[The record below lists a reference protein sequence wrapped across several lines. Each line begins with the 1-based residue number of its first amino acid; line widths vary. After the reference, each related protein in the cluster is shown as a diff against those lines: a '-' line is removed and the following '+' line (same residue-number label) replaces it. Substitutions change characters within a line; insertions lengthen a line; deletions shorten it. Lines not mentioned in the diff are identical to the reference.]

1 MNSNEAPIIEVVDL
15 VRKFGDRTVL
25 NDISFNVHRGE
36 TLVIMGGSGCG
47 KSTLLRHMIG
57 SMKPTSGSVK
67 IFGEEIATMNERE
80 IGRVRQ
86 RFGMLFQSG
95 ALLASLTVG
104 ENVALPLF
112 QHTDK
117 SPDEIEEIVEQ
128 KLQMVGLTGF
138 EDLKPAEISGGM
150 KKRVGLARALAL
162 DPELLFSD
170 EPTSG
175 LDPIMTAVVDQLT
188 LKLAHGS
195 HVTAVVVSHDMTSAF
210 RIATRMIMLG
220 HGFDSDPQL
229 SRVNEILTMQ
239 DIVDPTERINL
250 VYKRA
255 LEFMEKIVGKKEV
268 FPKAQLEKVMNFPF
282 DGFETRLKGGFQ
294 KNMFIFF
301 ETFWPEKFE
310 VVNTKLAGLIYNG
323 MREANELG
331 FTTSVNVGYYLTLVF
346 LLGHRFATDL
356 QYPWL
361 MKVLYDPELKDES
374 YKAACLHFMARK
386 YFEILL
392 GNTVRENLNDRG
404 N

>member
-1 MNSNEAPIIEVVDL
+1 MPPDSPIIEVVDL
-15 VRKFGDRTVL
+15 VRRFGDRTVL
-25 NDISFNVHRGE
+25 NDISFNVYRGE

-57 SMKPTSGSVK
+57 SMKPTYGSVK
-67 IFGEEIATMNERE
+67 IFGEEIATMKERE

-117 SPDEIEEIVEQ
+117 SPEEIEEIVKR
-128 KLQMVGLTGF
+128 KLEMVGLTGF
-138 EDLKPAEISGGM
+138 EDLKPDEISGGM

-195 HVTAVVVSHDMTSAF
+195 HMTAVVVSHDMTSAF

-220 HGFDSDPQL
+220 HGS
-229 SRVNEILTMQ
+229 
-239 DIVDPTERINL
+239 IVAQGTP
-250 VYKRA
+250 
-255 LEFMEKIVGKKEV
+255 EKIRTSTNPEV
-268 FPKAQLEKVMNFPF
+268 HQFINGEADGPIPLNLSQEEHEHHQCVKPRPF
-282 DGFETRLKGGFQ
+282 AFAR
-294 KNMFIFF
+294 
-301 ETFWPEKFE
+301 
-310 VVNTKLAGLIYNG
+310 
-323 MREANELG
+323 
-331 FTTSVNVGYYLTLVF
+331 
-346 LLGHRFATDL
+346 HRF
-356 QYPWL
+356 
-361 MKVLYDPELKDES
+361 
-374 YKAACLHFMARK
+374 HRK
-386 YFEILL
+386 TL
-392 GNTVRENLNDRG
+392 
-404 N
+404 

>member
-1 MNSNEAPIIEVVDL
+1 MRTSN
-15 VRKFGDRTVL
+15 VRTADAFVIRALSFFRHSRFGDRAVL
-25 NDISFNVHRGE
+25 DDISFNVHRGE

-117 SPDEIEEIVEQ
+117 SPEEIEEIVKR
-128 KLQMVGLTGF
+128 KLEMVGLTGF
-138 EDLKPAEISGGM
+138 EDLKPDEISGGM

-188 LKLAHGS
+188 LKLAHGR

-220 HGFDSDPQL
+220 HGSIVAQGTPEEIRTSTNAEVHQFINGEADGPIPLNL
-229 SRVNEILTMQ
+229 SQDEHEHHQHVKPRPFVN
-239 DIVDPTERINL
+239 
-250 VYKRA
+250 A
-255 LEFMEKIVGKKEV
+255 
-268 FPKAQLEKVMNFPF
+268 
-282 DGFETRLKGGFQ
+282 
-294 KNMFIFF
+294 
-301 ETFWPEKFE
+301 
-310 VVNTKLAGLIYNG
+310 
-323 MREANELG
+323 
-331 FTTSVNVGYYLTLVF
+331 
-346 LLGHRFATDL
+346 RFRFHHKT
-356 QYPWL
+356 P
-361 MKVLYDPELKDES
+361 
-374 YKAACLHFMARK
+374 
-386 YFEILL
+386 
-392 GNTVRENLNDRG
+392 
-404 N
+404 